1 MTRHEAVSNE
11 LLMNLVACV
20 SIRNWFFIG
29 KLKLEWGRGESSTHS
44 ICLYSV
50 GYRKYV

>member
-20 SIRNWFFIG
+20 SIRNWFLIG